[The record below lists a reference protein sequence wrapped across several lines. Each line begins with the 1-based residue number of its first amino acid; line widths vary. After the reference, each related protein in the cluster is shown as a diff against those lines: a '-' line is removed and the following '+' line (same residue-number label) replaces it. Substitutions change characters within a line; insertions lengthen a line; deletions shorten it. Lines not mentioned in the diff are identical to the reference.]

1 MTCLDR
7 RTQLLA
13 LCAIASSTIAVS
25 TGDAQ
30 AFSAS
35 APRADVATVRPF
47 FDAVSDSIA
56 GVNLNR
62 AQSFHQRMRF
72 TAARR
77 EYLEAA
83 KKLEAGRHMPCHALW
98 KAAEMYY
105 AEGNVSRAAATLDLV
120 AQKAAA
126 FGHPDMQASA
136 LFESAI
142 LYEQW
147 GAPSQAT
154 TRLQRLDA
162 LLTSPVI
169 PEEVRATI
177 AARRK

>member
-13 LCAIASSTIAVS
+13 LCVIASSAIASSAT
-25 TGDAQ
+25 DAQ
-30 AFSAS
+30 GFA
-35 APRADVATVRPF
+35 ATVARTDVVTARPF

-56 GVNLNR
+56 GVNLTR
-62 AQSFHQRMRF
+62 AQSLHGRMRF
-72 TAARR
+72 AAARR

-98 KAAEMYY
+98 KAAETYY
-105 AEGNVSRAAATLDLV
+105 AEGNLARAASTLDLV
-120 AQKAAA
+120 AQKASA
-126 FGHPDMQASA
+126 FGHPDMQANA

-142 LYEQW
+142 LYEQV
-147 GAPSQAT
+147 GAPSQAV

-162 LLTSPVI
+162 VLTSPYL
-169 PEEVRATI
+169 PADVRAAI

>member
-7 RTQLLA
+7 RTHLLA
-13 LCAIASSTIAVS
+13 LCLAASSAIAASTV
-25 TGDAQ
+25 DAQ
-30 AFSAS
+30 ALA
-35 APRADVATVRPF
+35 ATAARTDVAAVRPF
-47 FDAVSDSIA
+47 FDAVADSIA
-56 GVNLNR
+56 GVNLSR
-62 AQSFHQRMRF
+62 ANALMQRMRF
-72 TAARR
+72 SAARR
-77 EYLEAA
+77 EYIEAA
-83 KKLEAGRHMPCHALW
+83 RKLEAGRHMPCHALW

-105 AEGNVSRAAATLDLV
+105 AEGNLSRAASMLDMV

-126 FGHPDMQASA
+126 FGHPDMQANA

-147 GAPSQAT
+147 GAPSQAVS
-154 TRLQRLDA
+154 RLERLDA

-169 PEEVRATI
+169 PDDVRSSI